1 MVHIFHRTVFSPFPA
16 CCPAPS
22 WTWHCI
28 RSAAYLLQAHGLSTR
43 NWTKHVPAVS
53 ILLKYSPKHFSADGS
68 MAFHSKSPGYPWA
81 TPPKLPSACRVKSA
95 SRASSN
101 EASNRAS
108 WSPKQ
113 VSSNGQPCDR
123 SWTWQLAAGGWRLE
137 SVGMGN
143 GGVRWRAQND
153 QAQCQL
159 WPYGP
164 TGCKLLSLPQSVAFW
179 SWIIWIMEGARTSIL
194 KNKWKKYV
202 MGHVTMWPPKL
213 AVHYLAFFTSQLCK
227 RRFMNAD
234 SSLVLVDAGGIINY
248 TVY

>member
-1 MVHIFHRTVFSPFPA
+1 MLNWSPAISSVTGVHIFHRTVFSPFPA

-28 RSAAYLLQAHGLSTR
+28 RSAAYLLLAHGLSTR
-43 NWTKHVPAVS
+43 NWTKHVPSVS
-53 ILLKYSPKHFSADGS
+53 ILLKYSPRLFSADGS
-68 MAFHSKSPGYPWA
+68 MVFHSKSPGYPWA

-143 GGVRWRAQND
+143 GGCAVAGLKWSSSMPVMTLRSYRLQALWVCLSRSPFGHESWKVLAQVFWRTNEKS
-153 QAQCQL
+153 
-159 WPYGP
+159 
-164 TGCKLLSLPQSVAFW
+164 T
-179 SWIIWIMEGARTSIL
+179 
-194 KNKWKKYV
+194 
-202 MGHVTMWPPKL
+202 
-213 AVHYLAFFTSQLCK
+213 
-227 RRFMNAD
+227 
-234 SSLVLVDAGGIINY
+234 
-248 TVY
+248 